1 MGGMIHFIPESPE
14 TAQEIEAAEAMGA
27 LTAAG
32 PYAEAVARL
41 ASIRQAL
48 SCVEQYA
55 GGAASDSMAEAKLA
69 AGWPNASPAKRRA
82 YDARSAR
89 IAAAA
94 AAGLEMVARQEEAGT
109 EPHPAA
115 IERLKRELGDGVDAI
130 DQLFSL

>member
-1 MGGMIHFIPESPE
+1 MIHFIPDSPK
-14 TAQEIEAAEAMGA
+14 TASE
-27 LTAAG
+27 LPG

-48 SCVEQYA
+48 ACVEQFA
-55 GGAASDSMAEAKLA
+55 GEQPSDSMAEAKLA
-69 AGWPNASPAKRRA
+69 AGWPVAAPAKQRV

-94 AAGLEMVARQEEAGT
+94 AAALESLAGQQEAGQ

-115 IERLKRELGDGVDAI
+115 VARLKRELGDGVASI

>member
-1 MGGMIHFIPESPE
+1 MIHFIPESPE
-14 TAQEIEAAEAMGA
+14 TAQEIGSAEA
-27 LTAAG
+27 LG

-48 SCVEQYA
+48 ACVEQFA
-55 GGAASDSMAEAKLA
+55 GGEVSDSMAEAKLA
-69 AGWPNASPAKRRA
+69 AGWPNASPAKQRVFNT
-82 YDARSAR
+82 RSAK

-94 AAGLEMVARQEEAGT
+94 AAGLEMIANGQENGN

-115 IERLKRELGDGVDAI
+115 IERLKRELGDGIGAI